1 MEKFWQI
8 KNCKILYNYTIFN
21 TNAHHDTYIQIGIGD
36 FWMSKHLEFKVSK
49 SSNNSNQVN
58 DKNSFSSS
66 NGSNMSKM
74 VLAGFRDFLDLR
86 FLKAEKFIITY
97 LMYVGTYLLYTYLD
111 ALHF

>member
-1 MEKFWQI
+1 
-8 KNCKILYNYTIFN
+8 
-21 TNAHHDTYIQIGIGD
+21 
-36 FWMSKHLEFKVSK
+36 MSKHLEFKVSK

-86 FLKAEKFIITY
+86 FLKPEKFIIPY
-97 LMYVGTYLLYTYLD
+97 LMYVGTYFVYTYLD
-111 ALHF
+111 AFAFLVIKVIWKKLR